1 MSSRPRIEDSETMV
15 LMKAQMSA
23 VGGQEEIF
31 CLIRAL
37 PGFDRERTW
46 PPTSIGGC
54 RIGVFLPMRR
64 SNTETSKFRL
74 AGGAIPCIT

>member
-46 PPTSIGGC
+46 QPTSIGGFASVSFPNEAIEYGDFQIS
-54 RIGVFLPMRR
+54 IG
-64 SNTETSKFRL
+64 
-74 AGGAIPCIT
+74 GGAIPCIT